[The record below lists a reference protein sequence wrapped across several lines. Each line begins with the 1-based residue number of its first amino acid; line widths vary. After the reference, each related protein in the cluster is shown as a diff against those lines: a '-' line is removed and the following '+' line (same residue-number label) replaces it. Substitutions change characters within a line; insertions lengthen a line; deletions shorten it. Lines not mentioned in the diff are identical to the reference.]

1 MSSDNSFSEILK
13 RLKNNISD
21 ETLALEGT
29 WTADLLQAVANEMAR
44 TYSMDIEPAYK
55 KAFVTTASGDDLDR
69 CCADYGVERTQATY
83 AEGNVKLIGTP
94 GTYQNLKVAA
104 DNIIFTLPDEV
115 VIPENGEVTVRCVC
129 TEPGTAGNVRAE
141 SIDTVIPTNYQITKV
156 INEAPTF
163 EGYEAETDDSLRERT
178 LEYINEPPTSGNI
191 ANYKQWSLEVSG
203 VEAAQIY
210 DLARGNGTVDVVII
224 ADGSTVATQ
233 QLLNKVADYIEDK
246 RPIGADVKVSAAT
259 ALEITIT
266 ASVKAKSGYSGDF
279 ISSTLYT
286 LLNDYLAK
294 LSGNNPLISYIKMAD
309 IIFSCEGV
317 EDVTDYTLN
326 GGKISITVEN
336 RYFPK
341 AVMPVITVEE

>member
-1 MSSDNSFSEILK
+1 MSRVYNFSAGPAVLPEEVLKEVADEMMDYNGTGMSVMEMSHRSAAFQEI
-13 RLKNNISD
+13 
-21 ETLALEGT
+21 
-29 WTADLLQAVANEMAR
+29 
-44 TYSMDIEPAYK
+44 
-55 KAFVTTASGDDLDR
+55 
-69 CCADYGVERTQATY
+69 
-83 AEGNVKLIGTP
+83 
-94 GTYQNLKVAA
+94 
-104 DNIIFTLPDEV
+104 
-115 VIPENGEVTVRCVC
+115 
-129 TEPGTAGNVRAE
+129 
-141 SIDTVIPTNYQITKV
+141 IDT
-156 INEAPTF
+156 
-163 EGYEAETDDSLRERT
+163 AEKDLRE
-178 LEYINEPPTSGNI
+178 LMNI
-191 ANYKQWSLEVSG
+191 PDNYKVLFLQGGAS
-203 VEAAQIY
+203 
-210 DLARGNGTVDVVII
+210 
-224 ADGSTVATQ
+224 Q
-233 QLLNKVADYIEDK
+233 QFAMIPMNLMKNKVADYIEDK
-246 RPIGADVKVSAAT
+246 RPIGADVKVSAAI

>member
-1 MSSDNSFSEILK
+1 M
-13 RLKNNISD
+13 
-21 ETLALEGT
+21 
-29 WTADLLQAVANEMAR
+29 
-44 TYSMDIEPAYK
+44 
-55 KAFVTTASGDDLDR
+55 
-69 CCADYGVERTQATY
+69 
-83 AEGNVKLIGTP
+83 
-94 GTYQNLKVAA
+94 
-104 DNIIFTLPDEV
+104 
-115 VIPENGEVTVRCVC
+115 
-129 TEPGTAGNVRAE
+129 
-141 SIDTVIPTNYQITKV
+141 
-156 INEAPTF
+156 
-163 EGYEAETDDSLRERT
+163 RERT

-246 RPIGADVKVSAAT
+246 RPIGADVKVSAAI

>member
-115 VIPENGEVTVRCVC
+115 VIPENGKVTVRCVC
-129 TEPGTAGNVRAE
+129 TEPGTAGNVQAG

-156 INEAPTF
+156 INEAPTS
-163 EGYEAETDDSLRERT
+163 EGYEAEADDSLRERT

-191 ANYKQWSLEVSG
+191 ANYKQWALEVSG

-259 ALEITIT
+259 ALEIMIT

-286 LLNDYLAK
+286 LLSDYLTK

-326 GGKISITVEN
+326 GGKVSITVEN

>member
-1 MSSDNSFSEILK
+1 M
-13 RLKNNISD
+13 
-21 ETLALEGT
+21 
-29 WTADLLQAVANEMAR
+29 
-44 TYSMDIEPAYK
+44 
-55 KAFVTTASGDDLDR
+55 
-69 CCADYGVERTQATY
+69 
-83 AEGNVKLIGTP
+83 
-94 GTYQNLKVAA
+94 
-104 DNIIFTLPDEV
+104 
-115 VIPENGEVTVRCVC
+115 
-129 TEPGTAGNVRAE
+129 
-141 SIDTVIPTNYQITKV
+141 
-156 INEAPTF
+156 
-163 EGYEAETDDSLRERT
+163 RERT

-246 RPIGADVKVSAAT
+246 RPIGADVKVSAAIT
-259 ALEITIT
+259 LEITIT

-317 EDVTDYTLN
+317 EDLSL
-326 GGKISITVEN
+326 IHI
-336 RYFPK
+336 
-341 AVMPVITVEE
+341 